1 MNICRND
8 RHKGDVIGWSEA
20 EDICIDQQRHEY
32 GVEDEEASVY
42 DCLEDET

>member
-1 MNICRND
+1 MNICRYD
-8 RHKGDVIGWSEA
+8 RHKGDVIGWCEA
-20 EDICIDQQRHEY
+20 EDIRIDQQRHEY